1 MGEAAI
7 DYARLFR
14 LDGKVAL
21 VIGAGSGIGQ
31 SAARALAAQ
40 GAAVVCADLDGAG
53 ARATADLISQAGGRA
68 EPERVDIVVEE
79 DVRRLV
85 ADVASRYARLDV
97 AVTTPSIN
105 IRKPVLAYTGEEF
118 DRVLTVNLKGTFYV
132 LREAGRRM
140 VERGAGSIIAFASIR
155 AQVVEPGQSV
165 YAATK
170 AGTVQLVRALAAEI
184 GPKGVRVNAIA
195 PGVVATPLTRQITS
209 DPAWAQAYSSRCI
222 LGRWASPDEMAGPV
236 VFLASEA
243 SSYVTGSL
251 LFVDGG
257 WTAIDGRFTPPL

>member
-1 MGEAAI
+1 MC
-7 DYARLFR
+7 RP
-14 LDGKVAL
+14 
-21 VIGAGSGIGQ
+21 
-31 SAARALAAQ
+31 
-40 GAAVVCADLDGAG
+40 DGAG

-79 DVRRLV
+79 DVRRLI
-85 ADVASRYARLDV
+85 ADVASRHARLDV

>member
-1 MGEAAI
+1 M

-21 VIGAGSGIGQ
+21 VIGAGSGIGR

-53 ARATADLISQAGGRA
+53 ARDTADMISRAGGRA

-85 ADVASRYARLDV
+85 AAVASRHARLDV

-105 IRKPVLAYTGEEF
+105 IRKPVLDYTGEEL

-140 VERGAGSIIAFASIR
+140 VEQGAGSIIAFASIR

-170 AGTVQLVRALAAEI
+170 AGTVQLVRALAAEV

-195 PGVVATPLTRQITS
+195 PGVVATPLTRQITA
-209 DPAWAQAYSSRCI
+209 DPAWSQAYASRCI

-236 VFLASEA
+236 VFLASDA
-243 SSYVTGSL
+243 GSYVTGSL

>member
-1 MGEAAI
+1 M
-7 DYARLFR
+7 
-14 LDGKVAL
+14 
-21 VIGAGSGIGQ
+21 
-31 SAARALAAQ
+31 
-40 GAAVVCADLDGAG
+40 
-53 ARATADLISQAGGRA
+53 
-68 EPERVDIVVEE
+68 DIVVEE

-140 VERGAGSIIAFASIR
+140 VEQGAGSIIAFASIR